1 MSEEELAD
9 VGEGRFIL
17 YHCYNFRPLDNGILA
32 IFINDLD
39 SKKYDEQKQL
49 PNPTVIDTVKVG
61 FGS

>member
-32 IFINDLD
+32 LFVNDLD
-39 SKKYDEQKQL
+39 SKKYDE
-49 PNPTVIDTVKVG
+49 
-61 FGS
+61 